1 MPDNYEREL
10 LRKAERSKRVRP
22 NTVTPAWKFAEGQA
36 RQGLRNIQFG
46 IEGDG
51 SLNRRRLLQDITL
64 AGLPPE
70 QEDVLL
76 KQASTQADEMVD
88 RQFLDQEKVQSGA
101 MRGYQIGAH
110 EREAE
115 DRKAVDPILPS
126 ITQQAT
132 EIINSSEP
140 LETRFRRLATLQVSR
155 PNMLRNKFYN
165 DAFKPFTDALKNE
178 NWARTSQGKTSSDPD
193 LARIEG
199 MAKRMAEVGNVKGIQ
214 ALKEVHPKYV
224 SVLDD
229 YELEAS
235 GFKPKPSTTLVAR
248 LKGYQEDIATALDD
262 DGDDDEVY
270 AGITR
275 KVRAVVAEAEKRK
288 IAIPPDVLATL
299 DLKLKIIPWSENK
312 ASLRAVL
319 EIVTKLIESSSTP
332 ASPVDPGKDA
342 GPVGPRKRPIAPP
355 Q

>member
-64 AGLPPE
+64 AGLPAE
-70 QEDVLL
+70 QEDILL
-76 KQASTQADEMVD
+76 KQAASQADEMVD
-88 RQFLDQEKVQSGA
+88 RQFSEQEKVQSGA

-132 EIINSSEP
+132 EIINSNDP
-140 LETRFRRLATLQVSR
+140 LEVRFRNIAALQVSR
-155 PNMLRNKFYN
+155 PDMLQNKYYS
-165 DAFKPFTDALKNE
+165 DTFKTFTEALKNE
-178 NWARTSQGKTSSDPD
+178 NWARSSQGKTSSDPD

-199 MAKRMAEVGNVKGIQ
+199 IAKRMAAEGNVTGVK
-214 ALKEVHPKYV
+214 ALKEAHPDYGK
-224 SVLDD
+224 VLDS
-229 YELEAS
+229 YILEAS
-235 GFKPKPSTTLVAR
+235 NYKAKPSTELKSR
-248 LKGYQEDIATALDD
+248 LQGHLKDIALAHDAT
-262 DGDDDEVY
+262 DGADEEIY
-270 AGITR
+270 DGITR
-275 KVRAVVAEAEKRK
+275 KVRAVIAEAEKAGVSISPK
-288 IAIPPDVLATL
+288 VKTT
-299 DLKLKIIPWSENK
+299 LKLEIIPWDENRETL
-312 ASLRAVL
+312 AEVILIANR
-319 EIVTKLIESSSTP
+319 LIEG
-332 ASPVDPGKDA
+332 SPTS
-342 GPVGPRKRPIAPP
+342 APP
-355 Q
+355 ISGGDQDRVPIENEVPEFPLP